1 MWTIVLGP
9 TFQIPLDRPSE
20 GAVAGLN
27 AWIRSGRCPFH
38 AIRAGN
44 HFALTTPPRN
54 RHFWSPTLSLE
65 IREEDGRPVAY
76 GRFNPSPAIWTGFML
91 TYLALATIAIGA
103 SMWALAQLTLAR
115 PPWALAFIPAC
126 VLVAGVMFWASWV
139 GQRLARTEMERM
151 RRALDAVLLAPGDGP
166 DPGSDDQTPPR

>member
-20 GAVAGLN
+20 EAVAALN
-27 AWIRSGRCPFH
+27 AWIRSGECPFH

-44 HFALTTPPRN
+44 HFALTTPARA

-65 IREEDGRPVAY
+65 IREEDGRPAAR

-91 TYLALATIAIGA
+91 TYLALATISIGA
-103 SMWALAQLTLAR
+103 AMWALAQATLAR

-126 VLVAGVMFWASWV
+126 ALVAGAMFWASWV
-139 GQRLARTEMERM
+139 GQRLARAEMERM
-151 RRALDAVLLAPGDGP
+151 RRALEEIL
-166 DPGSDDQTPPR
+166 PGSEPVAQPRSR